1 MSKKSFKDKHVDLLI
16 GEENKKHYVL
26 MTHFNTFM
34 YYHTLH
40 SGKTFFVAIVC
51 KLLALKN
58 LKCQAKDC
66 FKINGKIIT
75 KMPKKGE
82 FVRFKNYERKIKSSF
97 TIYPYF

>member
-1 MSKKSFKDKHVDLLI
+1 MFLWHILILLCI
-16 GEENKKHYVL
+16 IIHYIVE
-26 MTHFNTFM
+26 
-34 YYHTLH
+34 
-40 SGKTFFVAIVC
+40 KTFFVAIVC

-66 FKINGKIIT
+66 FKVNGKIIT